1 MREDRPSLTAL
12 RVAGRRAA
20 HQIIDNP
27 RVFDDPL
34 ATRILGAKEADG
46 ALARESASPHSRYLR
61 AFIAA
66 RSRYA
71 EDQLAAAV
79 SRGTKKYVVLGAG
92 LDTFA
97 YRNPYPDVHVFEID
111 HPATQAW
118 KQRLLETA
126 GIAIPESL
134 TFVPVNFE
142 MESFSAGLAR
152 AGFDPS
158 GPSIFSWLG
167 VTPYLAPGTV
177 LSNLQMIAAMFAGTA
192 VVLDYAVP
200 RESLDHA
207 NQMAFDAL
215 SSRVAAAGEPF
226 QGFFDPA
233 DLAQK
238 LRRVGFREIE
248 DLGTDEINSRYF
260 RDRDDDLCV
269 RGSLGRLL
277 CATS

>member
-1 MREDRPSLTAL
+1 MREDRPSLTAQ

-34 ATRILGAKEADG
+34 AARILGAKEVGA

-71 EDQLAAAV
+71 EDQLATAV
-79 SRGTKKYVVLGAG
+79 SRGAKEYVVLGAG

-97 YRNPYPDVHVFEID
+97 YRNPYSDVQVFEID

-126 GIAIPESL
+126 GIAIPENL

-142 MESFSAGLAR
+142 NESFSAGLAR
-152 AGFDPS
+152 AGFDPH
-158 GPSIFSWLG
+158 GPAFFSWLG
-167 VTPYLAPGTV
+167 VTPYLAPETV
-177 LSNLQMIAAMFAGTA
+177 LSNLRMIAAMSPGTA
-192 VVLDYAVP
+192 VVFDYAVR
-200 RESLDHA
+200 RESLDA
-207 NQMAFDAL
+207 LNRVAFDAL

-226 QGFFDPA
+226 RGFFDPA
-233 DLAQK
+233 ELAQD

-248 DLGTDEINSRYF
+248 DLGTGEINSRYF
-260 RDRDDDLCV
+260 RDRNDGLCV
-269 RGSLGRLL
+269 RGALARLL

>member
-1 MREDRPSLTAL
+1 MNEDRPSLTAQ

-20 HQIIDNP
+20 HQILDSP

-34 ATRILGAKEADG
+34 AARILGAKEADA
-46 ALARESASPHSRYLR
+46 ALTRESESPHSRYLR

-71 EDQLAAAV
+71 EDQLAVAV

-97 YRNPYPDVHVFEID
+97 YRNPHRDVHVFEID
-111 HPATQAW
+111 HLATQTW

-126 GIAIPESL
+126 GIAIPATL

-142 MESFSAGLAR
+142 SESFSAGLAR
-152 AGFDPS
+152 AGFDSS
-158 GPSIFSWLG
+158 GPSFFSWLG
-167 VTPYLAPGTV
+167 VTPYLARETV
-177 LSNLQMIAAMFAGTA
+177 LANLRMIAGMSAGTA
-192 VVLDYAVP
+192 VVFDYAVP
-200 RESLDHA
+200 RKSLDHA

-233 DLAQK
+233 ELAQE
-238 LRRVGFREIE
+238 LPRMGFREIQ
-248 DLGTDEINSRYF
+248 DLGSGEINARYF
-260 RDRDDDLCV
+260 RDRADGLCV
-269 RGSLGRLL
+269 RGALARLL
-277 CATS
+277 HANT